1 MKADAK
7 LSHTVLLVTH
17 LTPFPPARGV
27 ELRIWKLLH
36 WLKSEGYQVILVL
49 PCDPMD
55 AHAVA
60 KLQQV
65 VHRVCW
71 SDVSLRTK
79 LGKQFPA
86 LRKLVW
92 EPLKPF
98 VRRASNGAV
107 ADSSG
112 AKEISVG
119 DSNYKRAL
127 CPDSMIDL
135 VTRLARKYQ
144 PKAVIAE
151 YIFLA
156 PAFQNLPEG
165 TLKIIDT
172 IDVFSQKPDQV
183 LAYGIDDPQA
193 CTRDEERDYLLMADV
208 IVAIQSREE
217 RLLKELVPEREVLLV
232 GMDFAAV
239 SDLAPD
245 AATKKVIAVVAS
257 DNEMNVHG
265 LKEFLRDCWP
275 QIKAGCPDVSLHV
288 VGKVG
293 DRCRID
299 DPAVKYTR
307 WVDDLAGVYAAA
319 TVVINPAI
327 AGTGLKIKS
336 AETIAHGRPLVA
348 WPNGVEG
355 IDYAGEPPFVVCNSW
370 DAFAVEV
377 TRLLLSSAEAK
388 ALAERA
394 STYARDH
401 FAAAATYAPLKRALA
416 RRAVA
421 AA

>member
-86 LRKLVW
+86 LKKLVW

-98 VRRASNGAV
+98 VRRPENTV
-107 ADSSG
+107 AAPAG
-112 AKEISVG
+112 ERRTVG
-119 DSNYKRAL
+119 DANYKRAL
-127 CPDSMIDL
+127 CPEAMIDL

-156 PAFQNLPEG
+156 PAFQHLPEG

-172 IDVFSQKPDQV
+172 IDVFSQKPEQV

-208 IVAIQSREE
+208 IVAIQSREAK
-217 RLLKELVPEREVLLV
+217 LLRQLVPEREVILA
-232 GMDFAAV
+232 GIDFELDEIF
-239 SDLAPD
+239 SND
-245 AATKKVIAVVAS
+245 ANNYTLAVVGA
-257 DNEMNVHG
+257 DNIQNVHG
-265 LKEFLRDCWP
+265 LTGFLRNCWP
-275 QIKAGCPDVSLHV
+275 QIKAACPEVTLHV
-288 VGKVG
+288 VGKIGEKCLVE
-293 DRCRID
+293 DRAI
-299 DPAVKYTR
+299 KYTR
-307 WVDDLAGVYAAA
+307 WVDDLSDVYASAN
-319 TVVINPAI
+319 VIINPVI
-327 AGTGLKIKS
+327 AGTGLKVKS
-336 AETIAHGRPLVA
+336 AETIAHGRPLVS
-348 WPNGVEG
+348 WPNGVDG
-355 IDYAGEPPFVVCNSW
+355 IDYIGKPPYVVCHSW
-370 DAFAVEV
+370 DQFADRVV
-377 TRLLLSSAEAK
+377 ALLQSPEARQE
-388 ALAERA
+388 LAERA
-394 STYARDH
+394 SSYARH
-401 FAAAATYAPLKRALA
+401 NFSRPSVYLQLKQILSQDRCA
-416 RRAVA
+416 RRP
-421 AA
+421 